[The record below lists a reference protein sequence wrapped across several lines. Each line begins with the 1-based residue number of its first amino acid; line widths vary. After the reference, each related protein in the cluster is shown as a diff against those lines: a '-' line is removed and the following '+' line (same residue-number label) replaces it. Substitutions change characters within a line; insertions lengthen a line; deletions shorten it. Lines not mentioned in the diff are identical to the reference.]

1 MSTLFR
7 KVRIVD
13 PASAVH
19 GQCID
24 LRIAPDGRIAAL
36 GEGLEASAEDL
47 LVEAADLHAS
57 PGWFDPYAQF
67 RDPGEEHKEDLES
80 GAAAAAQGGFTAVAV
95 LPDTDPPRD
104 NKSAVAYVRKRA
116 QDLPVALHPYATITQ
131 GLKGRELT
139 EMHDLRS
146 AGAIAFAEG
155 HRPIRHAGMLL
166 RALRYTQPMDGL
178 VCSLPLDLDLVGKAV
193 VHEGLEATRLGMAGM
208 PHLAET
214 LQLQRDLSILRYA
227 GGRLHVPL
235 LSSAQSVELLRA
247 AREEGLMV
255 TAGVA
260 AYQLLLDDRELDGY
274 DANVKVMPPLR
285 SQEDRE
291 ALIDAVCDGTIGAV
305 CSHHAPQHQD
315 DKQVEFEYAGYG
327 IAGLETTYASLRTAL
342 GERATPERC
351 CALLGRHARQWYGLP
366 QPRIEAGEAA
376 ELTFFQPDKPWTP
389 SPAQS
394 RSKARNNPLYGRTL
408 TGRVYGIFARGQ
420 WLPALHTE
428 HDAG

>member
-1 MSTLFR
+1 MSTLLR
-7 KVRIVD
+7 KVRVVD

-19 GQCID
+19 GAVVD
-24 LRIAPDGRIAAL
+24 LRIDAKGMIAAI
-36 GEGLEASAEDL
+36 GEGLEASSDDRLIEAE
-47 LVEAADLHAS
+47 DLHAS
-57 PGWFDPYAQF
+57 PGWFDHYAHF

-80 GAAAAAQGGFTAVAV
+80 GAAAAAQGGFTAVAL
-95 LPDTDPPRD
+95 LPDTEPACDD
-104 NKSAVAYVRKRA
+104 KSAVAYVRKRGM
-116 QDLPVALHPYATITQ
+116 DLPVRLHPYGAITQ

-139 EMHDLRS
+139 EMHDLRD

-178 VCSLPLDLDLVGKAV
+178 VCSMPLDLDLVGKAV

-208 PHLAET
+208 PYLAET
-214 LQLQRDLSILRYA
+214 LMLQRDLSILRYA
-227 GGRLHVPL
+227 GGRLHIPL
-235 LSSAQSVELLRA
+235 LSSAEGVGLVRA

-255 TAGVA
+255 TAAVA

-285 SQEDRE
+285 SQSDRE
-291 ALIDAVCDGTIGAV
+291 ALIEAVMDGTIGAV
-305 CSHHAPQHQD
+305 CSHHAPQHLD

-342 GERATPERC
+342 GDRATPELC
-351 CALLGRHARQWYGLP
+351 CKLLGQQPRQWYGLP
-366 QPRIEAGEAA
+366 QPRIEAGQEA
-376 ELTFFQPDKPWTP
+376 ELSLFQPNKAWTP
-389 SPAQS
+389 APAQS
-394 RSKARNNPLYGRTL
+394 RSKARNNPLFGRTL
-408 TGRVYGIFARGQ
+408 TGRVYGIYARGQ